1 MKNGD
6 FYVGWTTDVN
16 RRLKEHNA
24 GLTRSTKFRR
34 PFKLLGYETC
44 PSSEAAKKRE
54 RALKHCPRMNA
65 LFKKRLLNQEGKE
78 VAGVTASPFMA
89 SNLREVAGVTP
100 PPPLTTHSRE
110 VVG

>member
-1 MKNGD
+1 MTTSYVYLLRSIKDGD

-24 GLTRSTKFRR
+24 GLTRSTKARR
-34 PFKLLGYETC
+34 PFKLVGYETY

-54 RALKHCPRMNA
+54 RTLKHCPRMNA
-65 LFKKRLLNQEGKE
+65 LFKKRLLNQRGK
-78 VAGVTASPFMA
+78 
-89 SNLREVAGVTP
+89 EVAGVTP
-100 PPPLTTHSRE
+100 PPPLTSGSRE